1 MKKISISIPGGNGR
15 MGKTLLGLIIQNEKK
30 YNLVSSTCLPNENEV
45 GFDIGLLVGKGKIS
59 KKLETDSSSLFQNSD
74 VLIDFT
80 VPEATMFHAKKCYEN
95 NMSIVIGTTGL
106 SESQEEEL
114 LILSKKIPIVYSAN
128 FSIGVTLL
136 SSLVSNST
144 KMLGSE
150 WDIEILEMHHK
161 HKIDAPSGTALLLG
175 KSAAK
180 ARGQELSD
188 VKSVSR
194 DGIVGKRKDSEIGFA
209 VLRGGDVVGEH
220 TVLFSHQGERIELV
234 HKATDRSIFA
244 SGALRASY
252 WAASADPGFYSLSDV
267 LKNGG

>member
-1 MKKISISIPGGNGR
+1 MNKISVSIPGGNGR
-15 MGKTLLGLIIQNEKK
+15 MGKTLLGLVIENEKF
-30 YNLVSSTCLPNENEV
+30 NLAGSTCLPNEDV
-45 GFDIGLLVGKGKIS
+45 AGIDIGTLVGKAKIS
-59 KKLETDSSSLFQNSD
+59 KELKTEPSYLFENSD

-80 VPEATMFHAKKCYEN
+80 VPNATMFHAKNCFDN
-95 NMSIVIGTTGL
+95 NMAIVIGTTGL
-106 SESQEEEL
+106 SKSQEGEL
-114 LILSKKIPIVYSAN
+114 SAFSKKIPIVYSAN

-144 KMLGSE
+144 KVLGTG

-161 HKIDAPSGTALLLG
+161 HKVDAPSGTALLLG

-180 ARGQELSD
+180 ARSQELSNI
-188 VKSVSR
+188 KAVSR
-194 DGIVGKRKDSEIGFA
+194 DGIVGKRKEDEIGFA

-220 TVLFSHQGERIELV
+220 SVIFSSQGERVELV

-252 WAASADPGFYSLSDV
+252 WAATAKPGLYSLSDV

>member
-1 MKKISISIPGGNGR
+1 MKKISVSIPGGNGR
-15 MGKTLLGLIIQNEKK
+15 MGKTLLSLIIENEK
-30 YNLVSSTCLPNENEV
+30 YNLASSTCLPNEDDV
-45 GFDIGLLVGKGKIS
+45 GIDIGTLVGKSKIS
-59 KKLETDSSSLFQNSD
+59 KELKTEPSELFQNSD

-80 VPEATMFHAKKCYEN
+80 APEATMFHAYKCFEN
-95 NMSIVIGTTGL
+95 NMAIVIGTTGL
-106 SESQEEEL
+106 SKSNEEEL

-136 SSLVSNST
+136 SNLVSNST
-144 KMLGSE
+144 KTLGTE

-161 HKIDAPSGTALLLG
+161 HKVDAPSGTALLLG

-180 ARGQELSD
+180 ARGQELTD

-194 DGIVGKRKDSEIGFA
+194 DGIVGKRKDAEIGFA

-220 TVLFSHQGERIELV
+220 SVIFSSQGERVELV

-252 WAASADPGFYSLSDV
+252 WAATAKPGLYNLSDV